1 MKRGMIKVTFV
12 VVLILG
18 LFLSFSCTTNNE
30 CYDVTIDLAGGTADN
45 ELNYR
50 CLPGTK
56 LLLFTP
62 EKDGYDFV
70 GWQYG
75 DKVITS
81 DILEINESLVLT
93 ALWEIKTFYITLDL
107 DGGSCESTKI
117 PIRYQALIELPTPTK
132 PGFKFMGWY
141 ESDHLFVDKTYNR
154 TTNLTVRAKW
164 ESLDYTITLKN
175 DDDIYQTISIKYND
189 ELVLPKLQ
197 KDGYTFMG
205 WSLNGNT
212 FEDDRFQFEENIVLD
227 AVWMPNTYKITLKD
241 ETTTEIEITYGDTIN
256 LPVLSKTGY
265 KFLGW
270 YLDDNLFTESKW
282 IRLDDIILVA
292 KWEKIAYEIKL
303 IDDEI
308 TTIKIFYGD
317 VINITTPSKCG
328 YNFLGWYEDDLL
340 FTDTIWN
347 RCENITLKARYEKI
361 VYTITLKDDETKTIK
376 IKIDDEI
383 NLPSLE
389 KTGFS
394 FLGWYN
400 GDELFTDTIWNR
412 YENLTLVARWEE
424 VSNKELINQFN
435 ILCYNT
441 QNSDYDQL
449 SLYKNDEGISA
460 SKYWQKIG
468 ITKVDDNYYV
478 SGIARSGESLASLGP
493 YDYVVLAY
501 NAYTRYS
508 EFVSMDISIGD
519 LVVFSD
525 DLSLLTKGSVDIVI
539 SFYHETKVLPPL
551 EIIYNSFNE
560 RYHDISVVEGDLDLI
575 DYYDGFMVKWVTSN
589 KDVITTTGE
598 YNKPFTTREVTLKA
612 MIEDQE
618 VYSFTFEVPGKN
630 ETSNAIAAGYFYTN
644 AGQITEN
651 TIERLDI
658 MYCSFAYVNANA
670 EFTNV
675 SETST
680 FVKNIRTY
688 VLPYAKKYGT
698 KVLVSIN
705 ESNDAFGTIAMN
717 SELSKK
723 FANNIVSLIKML
735 DLDGI
740 DIDWEYPTVEETTYF
755 TTMMKDIYDAVKA
768 NNPNHLVTAAIG
780 GGKWQPPRY
789 DLTNSHK
796 YLDYINLM
804 TYSMTSGN
812 GQFQNALYK
821 SSKGYTLTSCSIEE
835 SIAIY
840 DGYEVP
846 RHKILVGLAFYGIR
860 QYGSNGLGTSSTNS
874 ASISYR
880 GIYETYL
887 TNVNPQ
893 VIIGYDEESESPYIY
908 DAENKILISYENERS
923 IARKCEYV
931 NSIGLG
937 GVMYWQDGH
946 DYEDI
951 LLNAVCDNIRK

>member
-1 MKRGMIKVTFV
+1 MKRGLIKVTFV
-12 VVLILG
+12 IVLILG

-62 EKDGYDFV
+62 EKEGYDFV

-117 PIRYQALIELPTPTK
+117 PIRYQELIELPTPTK

-164 ESLDYTITLKN
+164 ESLDYTIALMK
-175 DDDIYQTISIKYND
+175 DDSIYQTISIKYND

-205 WSLNGNT
+205 WSLNGNI
-212 FEDDRFQFEENIVLD
+212 FEDDIFQFEENIVLD

-376 IKIDDEI
+376 IKIDNEI

-412 YENLTLVARWEE
+412 YEDLTLVARWEE

-449 SLYKNDEGISA
+449 
-460 SKYWQKIG
+460 
-468 ITKVDDNYYV
+468 
-478 SGIARSGESLASLGP
+478 
-493 YDYVVLAY
+493 
-501 NAYTRYS
+501 
-508 EFVSMDISIGD
+508 
-519 LVVFSD
+519 
-525 DLSLLTKGSVDIVI
+525 
-539 SFYHETKVLPPL
+539 
-551 EIIYNSFNE
+551 
-560 RYHDISVVEGDLDLI
+560 
-575 DYYDGFMVKWVTSN
+575 
-589 KDVITTTGE
+589 
-598 YNKPFTTREVTLKA
+598 
-612 MIEDQE
+612 
-618 VYSFTFEVPGKN
+618 
-630 ETSNAIAAGYFYTN
+630 
-644 AGQITEN
+644 
-651 TIERLDI
+651 
-658 MYCSFAYVNANA
+658 
-670 EFTNV
+670 
-675 SETST
+675 
-680 FVKNIRTY
+680 
-688 VLPYAKKYGT
+688 
-698 KVLVSIN
+698 
-705 ESNDAFGTIAMN
+705 
-717 SELSKK
+717 
-723 FANNIVSLIKML
+723 
-735 DLDGI
+735 
-740 DIDWEYPTVEETTYF
+740 
-755 TTMMKDIYDAVKA
+755 
-768 NNPNHLVTAAIG
+768 
-780 GGKWQPPRY
+780 
-789 DLTNSHK
+789 
-796 YLDYINLM
+796 
-804 TYSMTSGN
+804 
-812 GQFQNALYK
+812 
-821 SSKGYTLTSCSIEE
+821 
-835 SIAIY
+835 
-840 DGYEVP
+840 
-846 RHKILVGLAFYGIR
+846 
-860 QYGSNGLGTSSTNS
+860 
-874 ASISYR
+874 
-880 GIYETYL
+880 
-887 TNVNPQ
+887 
-893 VIIGYDEESESPYIY
+893 
-908 DAENKILISYENERS
+908 
-923 IARKCEYV
+923 
-931 NSIGLG
+931 
-937 GVMYWQDGH
+937 
-946 DYEDI
+946 
-951 LLNAVCDNIRK
+951 